1 MNFLNNISI
10 KNKHLIILICVIVG
24 LVLTTTVSFYEFSR
38 IGKLSDILLIKEGV
52 SSDVLILRKHEKDFL
67 ARKNAK
73 YGDKFSKSV
82 AHMKED
88 VIRLKAAMSA
98 QGLESNDVEILSGLV
113 TNYGAIFEQLVVL
126 QTEIGLDAK
135 SGLYGSLRAAVHDL
149 ETLATAAG
157 EYELLYHM
165 LMLRRNEKD
174 FMLRRDEKYITK
186 FDTNYSKFINTLDQY
201 KNAPVA
207 EGPPVLADKNS
218 ELPISEMRN
227 KIERYR
233 ADFNNLADKEIQ
245 LGLNASSGVLGK
257 LRATVH
263 QTEESFNSLT
273 EFVSAEIERTTANV
287 YTTLST
293 IIILIFALI
302 SGLMTLISRAIY
314 RPVQSITERIHTI
327 ADDLDLTQLVNHI
340 SKDEVGILSKSFD
353 SLIASLRDTVNQVKD
368 GSIQVAQ
375 ASEEMSCIT
384 KEVGDAS
391 EQQQQEIEQ
400 AVTAINE
407 MTATIQSIAE
417 NANTAASAVNDVTAE
432 IGRGKVVT
440 DDARGEIERLN
451 VEIEGATHAIEA
463 LQKNS
468 ESIGDILSTISA
480 IAEQTNL
487 LALNA
492 AIEAAR
498 AGEQGRGFAVVADE
512 VRTLASRT
520 QESTESIRENISQFQ
535 KGTAEV
541 VETVTR
547 SRDRAQSGIAK
558 VSESSQ
564 ILDSIYENISNI
576 GDMNTQVATAAKEQ
590 GFASEEINRNVVR
603 INELAHVCHEQ
614 ANQAATASGDLA
626 KLGADLQGTVQRF
639 KV

>member
-1 MNFLNNISI
+1 MDFLSNISI
-10 KNKHLIILICVIVG
+10 KNKHLIILCCVILG
-24 LVLTTTVSFYEFSR
+24 LVFTTAVTVYEFNR
-38 IGKLSDILLIKEGV
+38 IGQLSNILLIKEQLH
-52 SSDVLILRKHEKDFL
+52 SDELTLRKHEKDFL
-67 ARKNAK
+67 VRKDIK
-73 YGDKFSKSV
+73 YSERFSESFLI
-82 AHMKED
+82 MKD
-88 VIRLKAAMSA
+88 RVIQLKNAMSA
-98 QGLESNDVEILSGLV
+98 QNLPINQADRLLALV
-113 TNYGAIFEQLVVL
+113 TSYETIFQRLVIL
-126 QTEIGLDAK
+126 QKEIGLDSK
-135 SGLYGSLRAAVHDL
+135 SGLYGSLRVAVH
-149 ETLATAAG
+149 EIEALAKDA
-157 EYELLYHM
+157 EQYEILFHM

-174 FMLRRDEKYITK
+174 FMLRRDEKYLKK
-186 FDTNYSKFINTLDQY
+186 FENNYAKFNTALDQLQPLTINEMKNNIARYRSDFNTLT
-201 KNAPVA
+201 
-207 EGPPVLADKNS
+207 
-218 ELPISEMRN
+218 I
-227 KIERYR
+227 
-233 ADFNNLADKEIQ
+233 KEVE
-245 LGLNASSGVLGK
+245 LGLNVNSGLISE
-257 LRATVH
+257 LRNTIH
-263 QTEESFNSLT
+263 QTEASFNSLT
-273 EFVSAEIERTTANV
+273 EFLNSEITKASENI
-287 YTTLST
+287 YTTLG
-293 IIILIFALI
+293 IIIVLILVLL
-302 SGLMTLISRAIY
+302 SGLMMIISRAIY
-314 RPVQSITERIHTI
+314 RPVQSITEKIHVI
-327 ADDLDLTQLVNHI
+327 AEDLDLTQLVNHI

-353 SLIASLRDTVNQVKD
+353 ALISSLRNTVNQVKD

-400 AVTAINE
+400 AVTAINQ

-417 NANTAASAVNDVTAE
+417 NANTAASAVKDVTSE
-432 IGRGKVVT
+432 IGRGKAVT
-440 DDARGEIERLN
+440 SDARNEIEQLN
-451 VEIEGATHAIEA
+451 TEVEGATHAIEA

-520 QESTESIRENISQFQ
+520 QESTESIRENITQFQ

-541 VETVTR
+541 VETVSR
-547 SRDRAQSGIAK
+547 SRDRAQTGIAK
-558 VSESSQ
+558 VSESSE
-564 ILDSIYENISNI
+564 ILDSIYANISNI

-614 ANQAATASGDLA
+614 ANQAATASGELA
-626 KLGADLQGTVQRF
+626 KLGSELQGTVQRF

>member
-1 MNFLNNISI
+1 MNFLSNISI
-10 KNKHLIILICVIVG
+10 KNKHLIILCCVILG
-24 LVLTTTVSFYEFSR
+24 LILTTTVSIYEFNR
-38 IGKLSDILLIKEGV
+38 IGQLSSILLIKEEL
-52 SSDVLILRKHEKDFL
+52 SSDVLTLRKHEKDFF
-67 ARKNAK
+67 ARKNLK

-82 AHMKED
+82 AHMKDDIVQLEE
-88 VIRLKAAMSA
+88 AMSS
-98 QGLESNDVEILSGLV
+98 QGLASDHVGTLSGLV
-113 TNYGAIFEQLVVL
+113 TQYGAIFEKLVSL
-126 QTEIGLDAK
+126 QTEIGLDSK
-135 SGLYGSLRAAVHDL
+135 SGLYGSLRTAVHEI
-149 ETLATAAG
+149 ETLAKDAE
-157 EYELLYHM
+157 EYEILFHM

-174 FMLRRDEKYITK
+174 FMLRRDEKYLAK
-186 FDTNYSKFINTLDQY
+186 FEGNYSKFNNAVDQ
-201 KNAPVA
+201 
-207 EGPPVLADKNS
+207 LQ
-218 ELPISEMRN
+218 PISIDQIKN
-227 KIERYR
+227 KIARYR
-233 ADFNNLADKEIQ
+233 SDFKNLTAKETE
-245 LGLNASSGVLGK
+245 LGLNANSGLLGE
-257 LRATVH
+257 LRSTIH
-263 QTEESFNSLT
+263 QTEESFDSLT
-273 EFVSAEIERTTANV
+273 KFVNIQIQQTTENV
-287 YTTLST
+287 YTTLGT
-293 IIILIFALI
+293 IIVLIFILI
-302 SGLMTLISRAIY
+302 SGLMTMISRAIY
-314 RPVQSITERIHTI
+314 QPVQSITERIHNI

-353 SLIASLRDTVNQVKD
+353 ALISSLRDTVNQVKD

-417 NANTAASAVNDVTAE
+417 NAETAASAVNDVTSE
-432 IGRGKVVT
+432 IGRGKAVS
-440 DDARGEIERLN
+440 DDAKAEIERLN
-451 VEIEGATHAIEA
+451 SEVEGAAQAIEE

-468 ESIGDILSTISA
+468 ESIGEILSTISA

-547 SRDRAQSGIAK
+547 SRERAQSGIAK

-564 ILDSIYENISNI
+564 ILDSIYANISNI

-614 ANQAATASGDLA
+614 ANQAAAASGELA
-626 KLGADLQGTVQRF
+626 KLGSELQGTVQRF

>member
-1 MNFLNNISI
+1 MDFLSNISI
-10 KNKHLIILICVIVG
+10 KNKHLIILCCVILG
-24 LVLTTTVSFYEFSR
+24 LAFTTAVTVYEFNR
-38 IGKLSDILLIKEGV
+38 IGQLSNILLIKEQLH
-52 SSDVLILRKHEKDFL
+52 SDELTLRKHEKNFL
-67 ARKNAK
+67 ARKDIK
-73 YGDKFSKSV
+73 YGERLSQSFLV
-82 AHMKED
+82 MKDRIIQLE
-88 VIRLKAAMSA
+88 VAMSA
-98 QGLESNDVEILSGLV
+98 QNLPISHADTLLTLV
-113 TNYGAIFEQLVVL
+113 TRYQAIFQRLVML
-126 QTEIGLDAK
+126 QTEIGLDSR
-135 SGLYGSLRAAVHDL
+135 SGLYGSLRAAVDDI
-149 ETLATAAG
+149 EALAKDA
-157 EYELLYHM
+157 EQYEILFHM

-174 FMLRRDEKYITK
+174 FMLRRNEKYLEK
-186 FDTNYSKFINTLDQY
+186 FEKNYVKFNTVLDDLQPLNINEMKNKIARYRTDFNTLT
-201 KNAPVA
+201 
-207 EGPPVLADKNS
+207 
-218 ELPISEMRN
+218 I
-227 KIERYR
+227 
-233 ADFNNLADKEIQ
+233 KEVE
-245 LGLNASSGVLGK
+245 LGLTTSSGMLGE
-257 LRATVH
+257 LRNTIH
-263 QTEESFNSLT
+263 QTEASFDSLT
-273 EFVSAEIERTTANV
+273 EFLNSKITKATKNV
-287 YTTLST
+287 YSILG
-293 IIILIFALI
+293 IIIVLILVLL
-302 SGLMTLISRAIY
+302 SGLMMIISRAIY
-314 RPVQSITERIHTI
+314 RPVQSITEKIHVI

-353 SLIASLRDTVNQVKD
+353 ALIASLRHTVNHVKD

-400 AVTAINE
+400 AVTAINQ

-417 NANTAASAVNDVTAE
+417 NANTAASAVKDVTAE
-432 IGRGKVVT
+432 IGRGKAVT
-440 DDARGEIERLN
+440 SDARNEIELLN
-451 VEIEGATHAIEA
+451 TEVEGATHAIEA

-480 IAEQTNL
+480 IAAQTNL

-520 QESTESIRENISQFQ
+520 QESTESIRENITQFQ

-541 VETVTR
+541 VATVTR
-547 SRDRAQSGIAK
+547 SRERAQTGIAK
-558 VSESSQ
+558 VSESSE
-564 ILDSIYENISNI
+564 ILDSIYTNISNI

-614 ANQAATASGDLA
+614 ANQAATASGELA
-626 KLGADLQGTVQRF
+626 KLGSELQGTVQRF

>member
-1 MNFLNNISI
+1 MDFLSNISI
-10 KNKHLIILICVIVG
+10 KNKHLIILCCVILG
-24 LVLTTTVSFYEFSR
+24 LVFTTAVTVYEFNR
-38 IGKLSDILLIKEGV
+38 IGQLSNILLIKEQLY
-52 SSDVLILRKHEKDFL
+52 SDELTLRKHEKDFL
-67 ARKNAK
+67 VRKDIK
-73 YGDKFSKSV
+73 YSERFSESFLI
-82 AHMKED
+82 MKD
-88 VIRLKAAMSA
+88 RVIQLKNAMSA
-98 QGLESNDVEILSGLV
+98 QNLPINQADRLLALV
-113 TNYGAIFEQLVVL
+113 TSYEAIFQRLVIL
-126 QTEIGLDAK
+126 QTEIGLDSK
-135 SGLYGSLRAAVHDL
+135 SGLYGSLRVAVH
-149 ETLATAAG
+149 EIEALAKDA
-157 EYELLYHM
+157 EQYEILFHM

-174 FMLRRDEKYITK
+174 FMLRRDEKYLKK
-186 FDTNYSKFINTLDQY
+186 FENNYAKFNTALDQLQPLTINEMKNNIARYRSDFNTLT
-201 KNAPVA
+201 
-207 EGPPVLADKNS
+207 
-218 ELPISEMRN
+218 I
-227 KIERYR
+227 
-233 ADFNNLADKEIQ
+233 KEVE
-245 LGLNASSGVLGK
+245 LGLNINSGLISE
-257 LRATVH
+257 LRNTIH
-263 QTEESFNSLT
+263 QTEASFNSLT
-273 EFVSAEIERTTANV
+273 KFLNSEITKASENI
-287 YTTLST
+287 YTTLG
-293 IIILIFALI
+293 IIIVLILVLL
-302 SGLMTLISRAIY
+302 SGLMMIISRAIY
-314 RPVQSITERIHTI
+314 RPVQSITEKIHVI
-327 ADDLDLTQLVNHI
+327 AEDLDLTQLVNHI

-353 SLIASLRDTVNQVKD
+353 ALISSLRNTVNQVKD

-400 AVTAINE
+400 AVTAINQ

-417 NANTAASAVNDVTAE
+417 NANTAASAVKDVTAE
-432 IGRGKVVT
+432 IGRGKAVT
-440 DDARGEIERLN
+440 SDARNEIEQLN
-451 VEIEGATHAIEA
+451 TEVEGATHAIEA

-520 QESTESIRENISQFQ
+520 QESTESIRENITQFQ

-541 VETVTR
+541 VETVSR
-547 SRDRAQSGIAK
+547 SRDRAQTGIAK
-558 VSESSQ
+558 VSESSE
-564 ILDSIYENISNI
+564 ILDSIYANISNI

-614 ANQAATASGDLA
+614 ANQAATASGELA
-626 KLGADLQGTVQRF
+626 KLGSELQGTVQRF

>member
-10 KNKHLIILICVIVG
+10 KNKHLIILCCVVLG
-24 LVLTTTVSFYEFSR
+24 LVLTTTVSIYEFNR
-38 IGKLSDILLIKEGV
+38 IGQLNNTLLIKERLN
-52 SSDVLILRKHEKDFL
+52 SDVLTLRKHEKDFF
-67 ARKNAK
+67 ARKDAK
-73 YGDKFSKSV
+73 YGDKFSKEV
-82 AHMKED
+82 THMQED
-88 VIRLKAAMSA
+88 IKQLAAAMA
-98 QGLESNDVEILSGLV
+98 TEGLESSEVATLSELV
-113 TNYGAIFEQLVVL
+113 TSYGAIFKQLVSL

-135 SGLYGSLRAAVHDL
+135 SGLYGSLRTAVHDI
-149 ETLATAAG
+149 ETLATDA
-157 EYELLYHM
+157 EQYELLFHM

-174 FMLRRDEKYITK
+174 FMLRRDEKYLAK
-186 FDTNYSKFINTLDQY
+186 FESNYTNFNNALDELQPLDIEEM
-201 KNAPVA
+201 KNKVA
-207 EGPPVLADKNS
+207 
-218 ELPISEMRN
+218 
-227 KIERYR
+227 RYR
-233 ADFNNLADKEIQ
+233 SDFNNLTAKESQ
-245 LGLNASSGVLGK
+245 LGLDASSGLLGE
-257 LRATVH
+257 LRSTIH
-263 QTEESFNSLT
+263 QTEASFDSLT
-273 EFVSAEIERTTANV
+273 EFLAVEIESATQNV
-287 YTTLST
+287 YTTLGS
-293 IIILIFALI
+293 IIVLIFILI
-302 SGLMTLISRAIY
+302 SGLMTMISRAIY
-314 RPVQSITERIHTI
+314 RPVESITERIHSI

-340 SKDEVGILSKSFD
+340 SKDEVGILSMSFD
-353 SLIASLRDTVNQVKD
+353 ALISSLRDTVNQVKD

-417 NANTAASAVNDVTAE
+417 NADTAASAVNDVTTE
-432 IGRGKVVT
+432 IGRGKAVS
-440 DDARGEIERLN
+440 DDARNEIERLN
-451 VEIEGATHAIEA
+451 TEVEGATHAIEA

-468 ESIGDILSTISA
+468 ESIGDILATISA

-520 QESTESIRENISQFQ
+520 QESTESIRENITQFQ

-541 VETVTR
+541 VETVSR
-547 SRDRAQSGIAK
+547 SRDRAQTGIAK
-558 VSESSQ
+558 VSESSE
-564 ILDSIYENISNI
+564 ILDSIYANISNI

-614 ANQAATASGDLA
+614 ANQAAAASGELA
-626 KLGADLQGTVQRF
+626 KLGSELQGTVQRF